1 MNQPAQ
7 QQDVPGRTGEMD
19 PKPDHGEESYRGCGK
34 LQGKKTIV
42 TGADSGIGRAVAIAF
57 AREGADVL
65 ISYLNEH
72 DDAQETAKWVEQA
85 GRKAI
90 LLSGDLADAAHCR
103 EVVDQA
109 VQEFGR
115 IDVLVSNAAFQAT
128 HESIEDIS
136 DEEWNHTL
144 ATNLSAFFFLVKAA
158 VPHMPEGG
166 SIIGTTSVNSDSPVP
181 SLLPYDATKAGI
193 ANMTGALAGLLADK
207 GIRANSVAPG
217 PIWTPLIPATMPPEQ
232 VKSFGQQVPMN
243 RPGQPVEVAPAYVL
257 LASDEASYISGA
269 RIAVT
274 GGKPIL

>member
-1 MNQPAQ
+1 MSQPPQ
-7 QQDVPGRTGEMD
+7 QQDVPGSTGEMD
-19 PKPDHGEESYRGCGK
+19 PKPDHGEESYRGCGR
-34 LQGKKTIV
+34 LEGKKTII

-85 GRKAI
+85 GRKAV
-90 LLSGDLADAAHCR
+90 LVSGDLSEAAHCR
-103 EVVDQA
+103 EVVDRA

-136 DEEWNHTL
+136 DDEWNHTV
-144 ATNLSAFFFLVKAA
+144 ATNLSAYFFLVKAA
-158 VPHMPEGG
+158 IPHMPEGG
-166 SIIGTTSVNSDSPVP
+166 SIIGTTSVNSDTPVP
-181 SLLPYDATKAGI
+181 QLLPYDATKGGI
-193 ANMTGALAGLLADK
+193 ANMSAALAGLLAEK

-217 PIWTPLIPATMPPEQ
+217 PIWTPLIPSTMPAEQ
-232 VKSFGQQVPMN
+232 VKSFGQQVPMG
-243 RPGQPVEVAPAYVL
+243 RPGQPAEVAPAYVL